1 MSRFRLS
8 DQVKALQQKH
18 EQLRHEVAAL
28 VRAKRA
34 LLLRHALLSA
44 WCDSLSFLQ
53 LRLCSH
59 PAASADIGT
68 GQFELLLQ
76 KEVDLLQQLTGSEDV
91 PVSQRLEALVQ
102 PEVETIAPCTD
113 PMAYLHHIVSQP
125 IDQEA
130 STMTAEQVG
139 AVMQKCV
146 LSISIMLHQLEGL
159 TPWERPGMLTKIAD
173 AWNRYVPH

>member
-18 EQLRHEVAAL
+18 EQLRHEVEAL
-28 VRAKRA
+28 VRARRA

-53 LRLCSH
+53 LRL
-59 PAASADIGT
+59 AASADIGT
-68 GQFELLLQ
+68 GQFEQLLQ
-76 KEVDLLQQLTGSEDV
+76 KEMDLLQQLTGSENI

-102 PEVETIAPCTD
+102 PEVDTIAPCTD

-130 STMTAEQVG
+130 STMTVEQLG

-146 LSISIMLHQLEGL
+146 LSISIMLHQLEGV

-173 AWNRYVPH
+173 TWGRYVCISVW